1 MKRCYVGGL
10 RVPCA
15 MTEGCHNEKCV
26 VPEDKEQEILEAVK
40 QRIEQGVV
48 HIIEDPADSWI
59 AREADGTA
67 GDRQ

>member
-1 MKRCYVGGL
+1 
-10 RVPCA
+10 
-15 MTEGCHNEKCV
+15 V
-26 VPEDKEQEILEAVK
+26 VPEDKEQEILEAVR

-59 AREADGTA
+59 TREADGTA